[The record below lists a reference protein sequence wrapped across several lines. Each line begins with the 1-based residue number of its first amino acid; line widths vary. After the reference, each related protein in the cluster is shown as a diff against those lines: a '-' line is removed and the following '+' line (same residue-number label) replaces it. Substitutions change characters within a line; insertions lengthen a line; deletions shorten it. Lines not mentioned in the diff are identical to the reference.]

1 MPSPLSIRRIHTMNV
16 MGMLFLAVAVFAW
29 GLQYKMSLYNTSN
42 SISVSVPHAKL
53 LSQKER
59 PESNVASIGPDS
71 TQDRS
76 PVSYTIFLF
85 ASIVC
90 SLVVAVT
97 IQTRSQ
103 SLDKGSRQQQFAAL
117 DFFSFRPPPVLLP
130 SN

>member
-1 MPSPLSIRRIHTMNV
+1 MPSPLSIRRIHTLNV
-16 MGMLFLAVAVFAW
+16 VGMLLLAVAVFAW
-29 GLQYKMSLYNTSN
+29 GLQYKMSLYNASSGLTA
-42 SISVSVPHAKL
+42 SVPHAKL

-59 PESNVASIGPDS
+59 PEANVASIRPDS
-71 TQDRS
+71 TQDRL
-76 PVSYTIFLF
+76 PYAILLF

-97 IQTRSQ
+97 IQTRSL
-103 SLDKGSRQQQFAAL
+103 SLDKGSRQQRFAAS

>member
-1 MPSPLSIRRIHTMNV
+1 MPSSLLTRRIHALNV
-16 MGMLFLAVAVFAW
+16 MGMLFLAVAVFTW
-29 GLQYKMSLYNTSN
+29 GLQYKMSLYNAS
-42 SISVSVPHAKL
+42 SGLAASVPHAKL
-53 LSQKER
+53 LSEKER
-59 PESNVASIGPDS
+59 PESNVASIKPDS

-76 PVSYTIFLF
+76 PFSYTIFLF

-97 IQTRSQ
+97 IQIRSS
-103 SLDKGSRQQQFAAL
+103 SLDKGSRQQRFAAL

>member
-1 MPSPLSIRRIHTMNV
+1 MPSPLSIRRTHTLNV
-16 MGMLFLAVAVFAW
+16 IGMLLLAVAVFAW
-29 GLQYKMSLYNTSN
+29 GLQYKMSLYNTS
-42 SISVSVPHAKL
+42 SGLIASVPHAKL
-53 LSQKER
+53 LSEKER
-59 PESNVASIGPDS
+59 PEPNAASIRLDS
-71 TQDRS
+71 TQTRF

-90 SLVVAVT
+90 SLVAAVT

-103 SLDKGSRQQQFAAL
+103 SLDKGSRQQRLAAS